1 MKLERYIENNFSDV
15 CVWNDIFSHD
25 ERIILQEGFLLT
37 GLLSVMFSAW
47 LSVTLLFTS
56 LRFDSSYRNLANFT
70 SVACVRR
77 VVPALLHLPLV
88 KCIETLYG
96 FQSFSCEL
104 FAFLETFLA
113 VFEVECL
120 THVCIERYVLAKYIT
135 NGWQIRKNHYYL
147 YFGLCV
153 FFSWLYSIP
162 PLIGIGRYG
171 FDFQCTCC
179 TFDVILPDNWQ
190 RYIVVAIFAL
200 RSIKPAIFMTMT
212 LIWARVLE
220 SKFPSSMKD
229 HQQFTRSV
237 IVMTLVSLFCWT
249 PIAMIRGSVL
259 LSQLMHVDLM
269 FVTSFYIMWA
279 MWLHWIAPTF
289 TVIALFLV
297 DDRVRYKMF
306 NLCAPEHEQLD
317 NEGTKED

>member
-88 KCIETLYG
+88 KCIET
-96 FQSFSCEL
+96 
-104 FAFLETFLA
+104 
-113 VFEVECL
+113 
-120 THVCIERYVLAKYIT
+120 
-135 NGWQIRKNHYYL
+135 
-147 YFGLCV
+147 
-153 FFSWLYSIP
+153 
-162 PLIGIGRYG
+162 
-171 FDFQCTCC
+171 
-179 TFDVILPDNWQ
+179 
-190 RYIVVAIFAL
+190 
-200 RSIKPAIFMTMT
+200 TMT